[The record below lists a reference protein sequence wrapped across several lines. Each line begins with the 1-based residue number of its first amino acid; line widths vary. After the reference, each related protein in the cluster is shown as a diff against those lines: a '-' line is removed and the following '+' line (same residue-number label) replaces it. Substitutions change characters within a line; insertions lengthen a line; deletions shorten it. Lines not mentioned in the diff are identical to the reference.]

1 MVRATPLERFYDLD
15 KAFAVQLNSLLHG
28 ERHISQVMELPED
41 ELIKVVDYLSNVHF
55 SLAK

>member
-15 KAFAVQLNSLLHG
+15 KAFAVQLNSLLHD
-28 ERHISQVMELPED
+28 ERNMSQVMELPED